1 LKELISYYVN
11 IRKKKKNLP
20 DFMNAMTI
28 VTGNSGIK
36 SVLDKDSLFSYMAYS
51 SVLRMTWNL
60 LIN

>member
-1 LKELISYYVN
+1 V
-11 IRKKKKNLP
+11 KKNLP